1 MYLCTYLPTYI
12 VASCLFTLS
21 PASSFNPFSY
31 PDGFQFQV
39 FFLLKHNFM
48 IESPAVRVGMNDS
61 DIVVNV
67 VLIHELLVVVE

>member
-1 MYLCTYLPTYI
+1 
-12 VASCLFTLS
+12 
-21 PASSFNPFSY
+21 
-31 PDGFQFQV
+31 
-39 FFLLKHNFM
+39 M